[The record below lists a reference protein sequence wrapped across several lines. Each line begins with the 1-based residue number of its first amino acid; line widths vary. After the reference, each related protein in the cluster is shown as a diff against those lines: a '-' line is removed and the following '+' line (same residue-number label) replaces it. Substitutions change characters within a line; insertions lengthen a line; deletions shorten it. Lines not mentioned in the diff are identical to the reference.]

1 MTLDWWTLALQ
12 ILNFLVLVWLLQR
25 FLYRPAR
32 RVIEER
38 RARQEA
44 ALAEARRLQ
53 EEAAAKEA
61 ELEEKAKALEAER
74 MKLREELRSELEAER
89 ARLLEAAREE
99 AQALVERTRKA
110 LEEERRR
117 TLEELRGELAG
128 LATVLARRILEEL
141 RGPLLDEVFFAR
153 LERHLAALPEA
164 ERRELLGDAGAQGG
178 ELRLVTA
185 NALEERRRRD
195 WRNRLERIF
204 GTALEL
210 RFAED
215 PALLAGVEL
224 QLPYARLRF
233 TLAGQLERARQEMA
247 TADVETGA

>member
-38 RARQEA
+38 RARARA
-44 ALAEARRLQ
+44 ALAEARKLQ

-61 ELEEKAKALEAER
+61 ELEERARALEAER
-74 MKLREELRSELEAER
+74 KKLREELRSELEAER

-99 AQALVERTRKA
+99 ARAILARAREA

-128 LATVLARRILEEL
+128 LATGLARRILEEL
-141 RGPLLDEVFFAR
+141 RGPLLDELFFSR

-164 ERRELLGDAGAQGG
+164 ERRELLGDAGAQGA

-185 NALEERRRRD
+185 NAIEERRRRE

-204 GTALEL
+204 GTGLTLHFE
-210 RFAED
+210 ED

-224 QLPYARLRF
+224 DLPYTRLRF

-247 TADVETGA
+247 TADAETGT